1 MSDFSP
7 APRTPERTKDI
18 RAKAAAFVI
27 ARREHADWSEQEQ
40 SELDTWLAESPA
52 HMVAYLRVDS
62 AWEKAD
68 RLSILS
74 PPKPLSFLKRVR
86 PMVLRVAAVFAVI
99 AIVGVAVVSMI
110 PQPKDRVYST
120 PVGGRETISFADG
133 TKVELNTNTVLRARM
148 TTDQR
153 IVWLER
159 GEAYF
164 KVRHDRAHPFIVFA
178 GNRRVTDLGT
188 EFVVRRSPQ
197 KFQVSVVQG
206 KVWFDDSDTQTAS
219 QSALLT
225 AGDVVTA
232 SAGKTVVRKEP
243 VHDIATGLSWRHGL
257 LVFDHTDLADAVAEI
272 NRYNVT
278 KLVIAD
284 AGVAHLEIGGT
295 FRATEPAL
303 FARAAAA
310 MLGLHLENRGNETVM
325 AR

>member
-1 MSDFSP
+1 MSGP
-7 APRTPERTKDI
+7 AFYAQENAKTV
-18 RAKAAAFVI
+18 RARAAAFVI
-27 ARREHADWSEQEQ
+27 ARREHGDWSEQDQ
-40 SELDTWLAESPA
+40 AELDGWLAQSPA

-62 AWEKAD
+62 AWGKAG
-68 RLSILS
+68 RLSALQ
-74 PPKPLSFLKRVR
+74 PPEAESFLSRMH
-86 PMVLRVAAVFAVI
+86 PLVLRIAAAFAVI
-99 AIVGVAVVSMI
+99 AVIGVAAASMI

-164 KVRHDRAHPFIVFA
+164 KVKHDRAHPFIVFA

-188 EFVVRRSPQ
+188 QFVVRRSPQ

-206 KVWFDDSDTQTAS
+206 KVWFDDSDAQTAS

-225 AGDVVTA
+225 AGDVATA
-232 SAGKTVVRKEP
+232 SAGKVVVRKEP
-243 VHDIATGLSWRHGL
+243 ARNIAAELSWRKGVL
-257 LVFDHTDLADAVAEI
+257 MFNHTPLAAAVAEI

-284 AGVAHLEIGGT
+284 ADVARLEIGGT
-295 FRATEPAL
+295 FRATDPQL
-303 FARAAAA
+303 FARAASA
-310 MLGLHLENRGNETVM
+310 MLGLHLENRGTETVI